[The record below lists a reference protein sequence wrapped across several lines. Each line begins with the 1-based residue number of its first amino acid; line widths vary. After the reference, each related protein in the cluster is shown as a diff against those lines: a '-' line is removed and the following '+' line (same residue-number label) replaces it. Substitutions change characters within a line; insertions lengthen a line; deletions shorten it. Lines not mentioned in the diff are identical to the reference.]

1 MVACLTHG
9 FVMVM
14 VSTNQSLGIY
24 IMGIFRFEYKQKISA
39 SNLYCNNMSME
50 LVVEVV
56 VVILHDLSWVMVT
69 RHNYYLVTQLV
80 VRLRP
85 LRTILF

>member
-14 VSTNQSLGIY
+14 VSTNQSLDIY
-24 IMGIFRFEYKQKISA
+24 TMAIFCYEYKLKISA

-50 LVVEVV
+50 EVVVV
-56 VVILHDLSWVMVT
+56 VVILHDLSWLMVT
-69 RHNYYLVTQLV
+69 RHNYYSLTQLV

-85 LRTILF
+85 LRTISF